1 MIEDRKLNDGKQ
13 ETIEWRPEYANENIV
28 TSVFNVSDC
37 IVVPSIWREN
47 GPLVIHEAQQCGVPV
62 ITSAEGGMGELV
74 KSGVNGL
81 TFKHRDAQSLAE
93 AMENAIYQQ
102 EGLKDLGRRG
112 YLYSSDG
119 QVPFIDNHL
128 SEVRNLY
135 ASLLNSK
142 LDQSVKEHTAPAPSE
157 QLSAPWRVTFDT
169 NPDDCNFSCT
179 MCEQHSE
186 FSPHQKQRRADKI
199 RRRRMD
205 FKLIEQKVSEL
216 APRGLKEIIP
226 TTMGE
231 PLMYKEFPNMISLCH
246 KHDIKLNLTT
256 NGSFIGRGV
265 DAWARLIVPVTSDV
279 KISWNGATDVTQ
291 RRIMKHSSLDQQ
303 LRNLKQF
310 ISIRNDVADNGG
322 NYCSVT
328 LQLTF
333 MEQNV
338 DEIPSII
345 VALAIENGCDR
356 VKGHRTTYGLILMR
370 FGTKICEEMPTVLV
384 GGILLRRNVVNTLT
398 VISLRAG
405 RRSSWK
411 TFQT

>member
-1 MIEDRKLNDGKQ
+1 MHDTCELACNYYLNKVGRCRDDLDDIFEMLLFFWLLRLSGRFRSIITTDQPFVFAYIGGGSIDNTSFGGRLLYWWRPLRGFIFLVEAASIILRQNPSLCAKFKIIIFGRPDISTRSALQRMIEDRKLNDGKQ
-13 ETIEWRPEYANENIV
+13 ETIEWRPEYANEKIV
-28 TSVFNVSDC
+28 TSIALSFHQSGEK
-37 IVVPSIWREN
+37 IVLWSFMRRNNAEFLSLN
-47 GPLVIHEAQQCGVPV
+47 LLKEAWL
-62 ITSAEGGMGELV
+62 GELV

-169 NPDDCNFSCT
+169 NPDDCNFSCM

-216 APRGLKEIIP
+216 APREGNYSFHYGR
-226 TTMGE
+226 T
-231 PLMYKEFPNMISLCH
+231 FNVQRVSNHDISLSQERFLA
-246 KHDIKLNLTT
+246 K
-256 NGSFIGRGV
+256 
-265 DAWARLIVPVTSDV
+265 SD
-279 KISWNGATDVTQ
+279 
-291 RRIMKHSSLDQQ
+291 
-303 LRNLKQF
+303 
-310 ISIRNDVADNGG
+310 
-322 NYCSVT
+322 Y
-328 LQLTF
+328 
-333 MEQNV
+333 
-338 DEIPSII
+338 
-345 VALAIENGCDR
+345 
-356 VKGHRTTYGLILMR
+356 
-370 FGTKICEEMPTVLV
+370 
-384 GGILLRRNVVNTLT
+384 
-398 VISLRAG
+398 
-405 RRSSWK
+405 
-411 TFQT
+411 